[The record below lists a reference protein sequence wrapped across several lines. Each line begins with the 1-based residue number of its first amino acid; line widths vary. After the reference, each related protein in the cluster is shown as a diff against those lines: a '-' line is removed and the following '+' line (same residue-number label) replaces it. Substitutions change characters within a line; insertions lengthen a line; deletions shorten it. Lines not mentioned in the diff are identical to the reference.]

1 MLVNVS
7 VYSVSKAVATSRHG
21 EAILP
26 RYMTGEENNIGVKT
40 HELAFSDL
48 VVEIQCLLKL
58 QSGKIS
64 KIPRL
69 VKLNALV
76 RCHVVESPKC
86 DKCVRRPGT
95 AWTRWGSFSAPQ
107 TP

>member
-40 HELAFSDL
+40 HDLAFSDL
-48 VVEIQCLLKL
+48 VVEIQCLLTL
-58 QSGKIS
+58 QSGKFQKYPVLLS
-64 KIPRL
+64 
-69 VKLNALV
+69 
-76 RCHVVESPKC
+76 
-86 DKCVRRPGT
+86 
-95 AWTRWGSFSAPQ
+95 
-107 TP
+107 